1 MLSETNLRELL
12 EFSATVPV
20 LSVYLNT
27 EPSEGNADAYR
38 LRLRSML
45 KDVNLPE
52 DVEAIEKYFQH
63 EYNWT
68 GKGVAVFSCSPQGF
82 FRAYSLALPVQ
93 NLVHVGNHPSVRP
106 LADLFDNYGGYGVA
120 LVDKQGGRLF
130 FFHLGELREQDGMMG
145 EEVRKVKHGS
155 ASTVTG
161 QRGGMAGRTTHTDEL
176 IDRNIKD
183 TVDFAVKFFEE
194 NHVRRILIGGT
205 DENAALFRSHLPKAM
220 QSLVMGAFAMP
231 MTAAQPEVLAK
242 ALQISRDSEEKHEAQ
257 MIGNLITSAAKQSG
271 AVVGLTDTLD
281 AVNNSRVQR
290 LVLSEGFTQSG
301 YHCPSCGVL
310 VTKSAPA
317 CPQCGAAL
325 TPALDIVDLA
335 VSAVLRSGGDV
346 EVIHKNAELEQN
358 GKIGALLR
366 Y

>member
-12 EFSATVPV
+12 DFTATAPV

-45 KDVNLPE
+45 KDVNLPL
-52 DVEAIEKYFQH
+52 DVEAIDKYFQH
-63 EYNWT
+63 EYNWA
-68 GKGVAVFSCSPQGF
+68 GKGVAVFSCAPQGF

-93 NLVHVGNHPSVRP
+93 NLVHVGTRPSVRP

-120 LVDKQGGRLF
+120 LIDKQGARLF
-130 FFHLGELREQDGMMG
+130 FFHLGELREQNGVLG
-145 EEVRKVKHGS
+145 EEVRKIKHGS
-155 ASTVTG
+155 ASTITG
-161 QRGGMAGRTTHTDEL
+161 QRGGMAGKTSHEDEL
-176 IDRNIKD
+176 VDRNIKE
-183 TVDFAVKFFEE
+183 TVDFAVRFFEE

-205 DENAALFRSHLPKAM
+205 DENAALLRTHLPKAW
-220 QSLVMGAFAMP
+220 QSLVVGAFAMP
-231 MTAAQPEVLAK
+231 MTATHTEVLAK
-242 ALQISRDSEEKHEAQ
+242 TLQIGRDAEMQREAQ
-257 MIGNLITSAAKQSG
+257 MVSDMITSAAKQVG
-271 AVVGLTDTLD
+271 AVVGLNATLD
-281 AVNNSRVQR
+281 AVNTSRVQR
-290 LVLSEGFTQSG
+290 LVLSEGYTHSG
-301 YHCPSCGVL
+301 YHCPACGAL
-310 VTKSAPA
+310 VARSAPA

-325 TPALDIVDLA
+325 APALDVVDMA

-346 EVIHKNAELEQN
+346 EVVRKNAELDQG

>member
-12 EFSATVPV
+12 DFSATTPV

-68 GKGVAVFSCSPQGF
+68 GKGVAVFSCAAQGF
-82 FRAYSLALPVQ
+82 FRAYSLALAVQ
-93 NLVHVGNHPSVRP
+93 NLVLVGNRPSVRP
-106 LADLFDNYGGYGVA
+106 LVDLFDNYGGYGVA
-120 LVDKQGGRLF
+120 LVDKQGARLF
-130 FFHLGELREQDGMMG
+130 FFHLGELREQNGMVG

-161 QRGGMAGRTTHTDEL
+161 QRGGMAGKTTSTDAL
-176 IDRNIKD
+176 VDRNIKD
-183 TVDFAVKFFEE
+183 TVDFAVKFFED
-194 NHVRRILIGGT
+194 NHVRRVLIGGT
-205 DENAALFRSHLPKAM
+205 DDNAASFRSHLPKAW
-220 QSLVMGAFAMP
+220 QSLVMGAFAMS
-231 MTAAQPEVLAK
+231 MTATQTEVLAK
-242 ALQISRDSEEKHEAQ
+242 ALQIGRDTEAQ
-257 MIGNLITSAAKQSG
+257 REAQLIDNMITSAAKQSG
-271 AVVGLTDTLD
+271 AVVGLVATLD

-290 LVLSEGFTQSG
+290 LVLSKGFAPSG
-301 YHCPSCGVL
+301 YHCPSCGAL
-310 VTKSAPA
+310 VAKAAPA
-317 CPQCGAAL
+317 CPQCGASLA
-325 TPALDIVDLA
+325 PALDIIDLA

-346 EVIHKNAELEQN
+346 EVIHDNAELDQS

>member
-93 NLVHVGNHPSVRP
+93 NLVHVGDHPSVRP

-120 LVDKQGGRLF
+120 LVDKQGARLF

-145 EEVRKVKHGS
+145 EEVRKIKHGS

-205 DENAALFRSHLPKAM
+205 DENSALFRSHLPKAM

-242 ALQISRDSEEKHEAQ
+242 ALQISRDAEEKHEAQ

-271 AVVGLTDTLD
+271 AVVGLTATLD
-281 AVNNSRVQR
+281 AVNTSRVQR

-301 YHCPSCGVL
+301 YHCPSCGAL

>member
-12 EFSATVPV
+12 DFSATAPV

-27 EPSEGNADAYR
+27 EPSAGNADAYR
-38 LRLRSML
+38 LRLRTML

-63 EYNWT
+63 EYGWT
-68 GKGVAVFSCSPQGF
+68 GKGVAVFSCAPQGF
-82 FRAYSLALPVQ
+82 FRAYSLALPVK
-93 NLVHVGNHPSVRP
+93 NLVHIGNRPSVRP
-106 LADLFDNYGGYGVA
+106 LADLFDNYGGYGVV
-120 LVDKQGGRLF
+120 LVDKQGARLF
-130 FFHLGELREQDGMMG
+130 FFHLGELREQGGMMG

-161 QRGGMAGRTTHTDEL
+161 QRGGMAGKTTHTDEL

-183 TVDFAVKFFEE
+183 TVDYAVKFFED
-194 NHVRRILIGGT
+194 NHVRRIVIGAT
-205 DENAALFRSHLPKAM
+205 DENAASFRAHLPKAW
-220 QSLVMGAFAMP
+220 QSLVVGAFAMP
-231 MTAAQPEVLAK
+231 MTATQPEVLAK
-242 ALQISRDSEEKHEAQ
+242 ALQIGQDAEAQREAQ
-257 MIGNLITSAAKQSG
+257 MIDNLITSAAKQSS
-271 AVVGLTDTLD
+271 AVVGLTETLD
-281 AVNNSRVQR
+281 AVNNNRVQR
-290 LVLSEGFTQSG
+290 LVLSEGYAPSG
-301 YHCPSCGVL
+301 YHCPSCGTL
-310 VTKSAPA
+310 VTRSAPA

-325 TPALDIVDLA
+325 SPALDIIDLA

-346 EVIHKNAELEQN
+346 EVIHNNPELEQS

>member
-93 NLVHVGNHPSVRP
+93 NLVHVGDHPSVRP

-120 LVDKQGGRLF
+120 LVDKQGARLF

-145 EEVRKVKHGS
+145 EEVRKIKHGS

-205 DENAALFRSHLPKAM
+205 DENSALFRSHLPKAM
-220 QSLVMGAFAMP
+220 QSLVMGAFAMS

-257 MIGNLITSAAKQSG
+257 MIGNLITSAAKKSG
-271 AVVGLTDTLD
+271 AVVGLTATLD
-281 AVNNSRVQR
+281 AVNTSRVQR

-301 YHCPSCGVL
+301 YHCPSCGAL

>member
-257 MIGNLITSAAKQSG
+257 MISNLITSAAKQSG
-271 AVVGLTDTLD
+271 AVVGLTATLD

-290 LVLSEGFTQSG
+290 MVLSEGFTQSG
-301 YHCPSCGVL
+301 YHCPSCGAL

-317 CPQCGAAL
+317 CPQCAAAL
-325 TPALDIVDLA
+325 TPALDIIDLA
-335 VSAVLRSGGDV
+335 VSAVLRAGGDV

>member
-12 EFSATVPV
+12 DFSATAPV

-45 KDVNLPE
+45 KDVNLPQ
-52 DVEAIEKYFQH
+52 DVEAIERYFQH
-63 EYNWT
+63 EYNWA
-68 GKGVAVFSCSPQGF
+68 GKGVAVFSCAPQGF
-82 FRAYSLALPVQ
+82 FRTYSLALPVQ
-93 NLVHVGNHPSVRP
+93 NLVHVGPRPSVRP

-120 LVDKQGGRLF
+120 LIDKQGARLF
-130 FFHLGELREQDGMMG
+130 FFHLGELREQNGVVG

-161 QRGGMAGRTTHTDEL
+161 QRGGMAGKTTHGDEL
-176 IDRNIKD
+176 VDRNLKE
-183 TVDFAVKFFEE
+183 TVDFAVHFFED
-194 NHVRRILIGGT
+194 NHVRRILIGAT
-205 DENAALFRSHLPKAM
+205 DENAAQFRSHLPKAW
-220 QSLVMGAFAMP
+220 QSLVVGAFAMP
-231 MTAAQPEVLAK
+231 MTASHTEVLAK
-242 ALQISRDSEEKHEAQ
+242 TLQIGGEAEAQREAQ
-257 MIGNLITSAAKQSG
+257 MVSGMITSAAKQSG
-271 AVVGLTDTLD
+271 AVVGLNATLD
-281 AVNNSRVQR
+281 AVNTSRVQR
-290 LVLSEGFTQSG
+290 LVLAEGFAPSG
-301 YHCPSCGVL
+301 YHCPACGAL
-310 VTKSAPA
+310 VAKAAPA

-325 TPALDIVDLA
+325 SPALDIIDLA

-346 EVIHKNAELEQN
+346 EVIHRNAELEQS